1 MTFHRPLFFFVW
13 LLIPVI
19 WLMLR
24 YSPWRGSRRMHRVL
38 VAGLRSLLILLA
50 GLALSDPRL
59 IAKTDRVNLIFC
71 VDRSESISRDKTTAI
86 QGFIQQALATM
97 DEQDQAGL
105 IAFGKQPSLELSLRN
120 PFEFSDMQSDINPN
134 FTNLS
139 DALQLAIG
147 QFPAVGEKKIALF
160 TDGNENIGEARQRA
174 ALAASLN
181 VQILPVP
188 VESWFGSREVFV
200 SDVAAPAAIP
210 LETPY
215 EVSVEVTSSHETE
228 GELILMKNETL
239 ISSENVRLS
248 AGKNRFAVTDQL
260 QESGLY
266 LYKAILNCPDDL
278 IFQNNEGLAFVKGEQ
293 KSQAL
298 YVADASAPPSPLFE
312 TLQMQGLAPTRKTL
326 DELSG
331 TLHELLKYNAIIF
344 DNVSGERMSFTLMEH
359 LETYVREMGGGFI
372 MLGGE
377 RSFGAGNYRKTPIE
391 DLLPVFMDAPTDVK
405 FSGLCLVFVI
415 DKSSS
420 MSSRYTDKTKL
431 ELAKIAAFSSIEML
445 NPTDN
450 VGVVAFDS
458 QFVRAVPMTQASERQ
473 AIAAQLSTLKESGGT
488 VLYPALEDAFNM
500 LKETDASRKHVIV
513 LSDGMTNKAD
523 FETLARSM
531 SAAGIS
537 ISTVSIGADSD
548 RELMRSIAEWGQGR
562 SYYTDNPDAIPR
574 IFTGET
580 KIVSNDLIAE
590 ASIAPQLAA
599 AHDALTGLTQRGF
612 PALAGQ
618 VITYPKPAAQIILN
632 SPHGPIFAA
641 WQYGLGRSVA
651 FTSDLGGRWGKEWVN
666 WEHYGQFVGQMVK
679 WTQRKDTAQRYDA
692 HIERSG
698 DHGLFTVD
706 VLDAENQFVNHLAL
720 NINMVSPSQANQ
732 TLALKQIAPGRY
744 AASFPAE
751 EIGAYYFSL
760 FGTHADDANRPDAFG
775 FAIPYSD
782 EYLHATANLPL
793 LEELAAMTG
802 GKIVT
807 LDAPPADLFVT
818 RSGSPDDGVALW
830 PYLVIAFFGVLLLD
844 VAARKI
850 IATQG

>member
-1 MTFHRPLFFFVW
+1 MKFHDPLFLAVW

-24 YSPWRGSRRMHRVL
+24 YSPWRDNRRLHRIL

-50 GLALSDPRL
+50 GLALADPRL
-59 IAKTDRVNLIFC
+59 ITNTDRVNLLFC

-86 QGFIQQALATM
+86 QGFIQQALASM

-120 PFEFSDMQSDINPN
+120 PFEFSDMQSDINSN
-134 FTNLS
+134 FTNLA

-147 QFPAVGEKKIALF
+147 QFPPVGERKIVLL

-215 EVSVEVTSSHETE
+215 EVSVEITSSHETE
-228 GELILMKNETL
+228 GELIFLKNETM

-260 QESGLY
+260 HESGLY

-293 KSQAL
+293 KSQVL

-312 TLQMQGLAPTRKTL
+312 TLQMQGIAPVRKTL

-359 LETYVREMGGGFI
+359 LETYVRDMGGGFI
-372 MLGGE
+372 MLGGD

-391 DLLPVFMDAPTDVK
+391 NLLPVFMDAPTDVK

-431 ELAKIAAFSSIEML
+431 ELAKIAAFSSIELL

-450 VGVVAFDS
+450 VGIVAFDS
-458 QFVRAVPMTQASERQ
+458 KFVRAVPMTPASERQ

-500 LKETDASRKHVIV
+500 LKATDASRKHVIV
-513 LSDGMTNKAD
+513 LSDGMTSAAD

-531 SAAGIS
+531 SAVGIS

-580 KIVSNDLIAE
+580 KIVSKDLIAE
-590 ASIAPQLAA
+590 ATIAPQLAA
-599 AHDALTGLTQRGF
+599 AHDTLTNLAQSAF
-612 PALAGQ
+612 PPLAGQ
-618 VITYPKPAAQIILN
+618 VITYPKPAAQIILT

-651 FTSDLGGRWGKEWVN
+651 FTSDLGGRWGNEWAT

-706 VLDAENQFVNHLAL
+706 VLDADNQFVNHLSL
-720 NINMVSPSQANQ
+720 NINMISPSQASQ

-744 AASFPAE
+744 AANFPAE

-760 FGTHADDANRPDAFG
+760 FGAQADDANRPDAFG
-775 FAIPYSD
+775 FAIPYTD
-782 EYLHATANLPL
+782 EFLHTRVNLPL
-793 LEELAAMTG
+793 LEEIAKTTG
-802 GKIVT
+802 GKMLA
-807 LDAPPADLFVT
+807 LDAPPADLFAT

-830 PYLVIAFFGVLLLD
+830 PYLVIAFFGALLLD

-850 IATQG
+850 IATQK

>member
-1 MTFHRPLFFFVW
+1 MTLHHPLFLAVW

-19 WLMLR
+19 WLTLR
-24 YSPWRGSRRMHRVL
+24 NSPWRGSRRMHRVL

-50 GLALSDPRL
+50 GLALADPRL
-59 IAKTDRVNLIFC
+59 ITNTDRVNLIFC

-86 QGFIQQALATM
+86 QGFIQQTLAGM

-105 IAFGKQPSLELSLRN
+105 IVFGKQPSLELSLRN
-120 PFEFSDMQSDINPN
+120 PFEFSDLQSDINPN

-174 ALAASLN
+174 ALAASLG

-239 ISSENVRLS
+239 ISSENVRLH
-248 AGKNRFAVTDQL
+248 AGKNRFVVTDQL
-260 QESGLY
+260 HESGLF

-293 KSQAL
+293 KSQVL

-312 TLQMQGLAPTRKTL
+312 TLQMQGLAPIRKTL

-331 TLHELLKYNAIIF
+331 SLHELLKYNAIIF
-344 DNVSGERMSFTLMEH
+344 DNVSGSRLSFTLMEH
-359 LETYVREMGGGFI
+359 LETYVRDMGGGFI

-391 DLLPVFMDAPTDVK
+391 SLLPVFMDPPTDVK

-431 ELAKIAAFSSIEML
+431 ELAKIAAFSSIELL
-445 NPTDN
+445 NPTDK

-458 QFVRAVPMTQASERQ
+458 QFVRVVPVTEAVERQ

-488 VLYPALEDAFNM
+488 VMYPALEDAFNM
-500 LKETDASRKHVIV
+500 LKETEASRKHVII
-513 LSDGMTNKAD
+513 LSDGITNPGD
-523 FETLARSM
+523 FESLVRSM
-531 SAAGIS
+531 AAAGIS
-537 ISTVSIGADSD
+537 VSTVAIGTDADQA
-548 RELMRSIAEWGQGR
+548 LMRSIAEWGQGR
-562 SYYTDNPDAIPR
+562 SYYTDNPDTIPR

-580 KIVSNDLIAE
+580 KIVSNDVIAE
-590 ASIAPQLAA
+590 ATIAPQFAT
-599 AHDALTGLTQRGF
+599 AHDMLTGLTQTPF
-612 PALAGQ
+612 PTLSGQ
-618 VITYPKPAAQIILN
+618 LITYPKPAAQIILN
-632 SPHGPIFAA
+632 SPHGPILAA

-651 FTSDLGGRWGKEWVN
+651 FTSDLGGRWGNEWVN

-679 WTQRKDTAQRYDA
+679 WAQRKDSAQRYDA
-692 HIERSG
+692 QITRSG
-698 DHGLFTVD
+698 DLGMFTVD

-720 NINMVSPSQANQ
+720 NINMVAPSQTNQ

-744 AASFPAE
+744 AAAFPAE

-760 FGTHADDANRPDAFG
+760 FGTQADDANRPDAFG
-775 FAIPYSD
+775 FAIPYTD
-782 EYLHATANLPL
+782 EFLHTRVNLPL
-793 LEELAAMTG
+793 LEDLANATG
-802 GKIVT
+802 GKM
-807 LDAPPADLFVT
+807 LELNAPPRRPLCDAS
-818 RSGSPDDGVALW
+818 RSAG
-830 PYLVIAFFGVLLLD
+830 
-844 VAARKI
+844 
-850 IATQG
+850 

>member
-1 MTFHRPLFFFVW
+1 MKFHHPLFLFVL
-13 LLIPVI
+13 LLIPAI
-19 WLMLR
+19 WLMMR
-24 YSPWRGSRRMHRVL
+24 YSPWRDSLRLHRVL

-50 GLALSDPRL
+50 GLALADPRL
-59 IAKTDRVNLIFC
+59 ITKTDRVNLIFC

-86 QGFIQQALATM
+86 HGFIQQALTGM
-97 DEQDQAGL
+97 DEQDQTGL

-120 PFEFSDMQSDINPN
+120 PFEFSEMQSDINPN
-134 FTNLS
+134 FTNLA

-147 QFPAVGEKKIALF
+147 QFPPVGEKKIVLF
-160 TDGNENIGEARQRA
+160 TDGNENIGEAKQRV
-174 ALAASLN
+174 ALAASLG

-215 EVSVEVTSSHETE
+215 EISVEVTSSHDTE
-228 GELILMKNETL
+228 GELIILKNEAL
-239 ISSENVRLS
+239 MSSETVRLR
-248 AGKNRFAVTDQL
+248 AGKNRFVVTDQL
-260 QESGLY
+260 QGSGLY

-293 KSQAL
+293 KSQVL
-298 YVADASAPPSPLFE
+298 YVADASAPPSPLFDA
-312 TLQMQGLAPTRKTL
+312 LYMQGIAPSRKTL

-331 TLHELLKYNAIIF
+331 TLHELLTYNAIIF
-344 DNVSGERMSFTLMEH
+344 DNVSGDRLSFTLMEH

-431 ELAKIAAFSSIEML
+431 ELAKIAAFSSIELL
-445 NPTDN
+445 NPTDK
-450 VGVVAFDS
+450 VGIVAFDS
-458 QFVRAVPMTQASERQ
+458 QFVRAVPVTQASERQ

-513 LSDGMTNKAD
+513 LSDGMTNKAE
-523 FETLARSM
+523 FEPLVRSM
-531 SAAGIS
+531 TAAGIS
-537 ISTVSIGADSD
+537 VSTVAIGADSD
-548 RELMRSIAEWGQGR
+548 QTLMRSISEWGQGR
-562 SYYTDNPDAIPR
+562 SYYTDNPDTIPR

-580 KIVSNDLIAE
+580 KIVSKDLITE
-590 ASIAPQLAA
+590 ASIAPQLNAS
-599 AHDALTGLTQRGF
+599 HDMLIGLTQT
-612 PALAGQ
+612 ALPTLYGQ
-618 VITYPKPAAQIILN
+618 VITYPKPAAQTILS

-679 WTQRKDTAQRYDA
+679 WAQRKESAQRYDA
-692 HIERSG
+692 QITRSG
-698 DHGLFTVD
+698 DSGRFTVD
-706 VLDAENQFVNHLAL
+706 VLDAENQFVNHLSL

-744 AASFPAE
+744 AAAFPAE

-760 FGTHADDANRPDAFG
+760 FGTQADDANRPDAFG
-775 FAIPYSD
+775 FAIPYTD
-782 EYLHATANLPL
+782 EFLHASVNLPL
-793 LEELAAMTG
+793 LEEIASATG
-802 GKIVT
+802 GKM
-807 LDAPPADLFVT
+807 LELNAPPADLFAT
-818 RSGSPDDGVALW
+818 RAGSPDDGVALW
-830 PYLVIAFFGVLLLD
+830 PYLVIAFFGFLLID
-844 VAARKI
+844 VATRKI
-850 IATQG
+850 IKTER